1 MDYGLIGVLG
11 GGAFGCAVVIH
22 LWLMARRETR
32 RIERRIAGLR
42 REYKAAKS

>member
-11 GGAFGCAVVIH
+11 GAALACAIVVH
-22 LWLMARRETR
+22 LWIQERRQTR

-42 REYKAAKS
+42 RRQ